1 MTRTS
6 GSAAAS
12 VATPIGQEP
21 HLRSVLESQPVTLIR
36 LGRDGTV
43 LAVNEAGLAVIG
55 AERLEQILD
64 TSFTA
69 LLSSTDRTA
78 FIVFLERVASGH
90 RGSLE
95 VGLTTLTG
103 TGHSIQV
110 HAAPH
115 PGAPDGIDSVLVTLR
130 DVTESR
136 RLEQSLVD
144 AMARQGE
151 HQAAHEAER
160 RRLVDDLE
168 RARQGATDSEGFLA
182 QITELEARLRAAD
195 ASRATAAEQHAAEVQ
210 GLTEALDER
219 QQIGQE
225 QATRL
230 QQLADREAHLAAEVL
245 ALTEALD
252 ERQRTGQEQAARL
265 QHLADLEARHAE
277 LTNRHEAA
285 EALRAALAQEL
296 EQARLDAEEARAA
309 ASARYDTDVAALRD
323 ALNAA
328 MNEQAEAAARAALE
342 TDGLAGRISV
352 LETAL
357 AAAQTAGQTASARMR
372 EIARGTEQIAR
383 RVMDIA
389 AAAGAGS
396 GMPARDL
403 AARLESPIGAV
414 IGPHMSVAV
423 MVAAP
428 DALVDAAPE
437 VVQQALAALAANR
450 SAAMRS
456 GQLAVELAAVDVDEG
471 AARNRGGMACGA
483 YLLVAMH
490 VSGDGADQGL
500 GLDLFERADRQVWEL
515 AGPGLFTAFEST
527 RLARGWT
534 WLAREGPAGVVFE
547 LYLPRGSDRLQG
559 ETG

>member
-1 MTRTS
+1 
-6 GSAAAS
+6 
-12 VATPIGQEP
+12 
-21 HLRSVLESQPVTLIR
+21 LRFVLETQPVTLIR

-55 AERLEQILD
+55 AERLEKVLN
-64 TSFTA
+64 TSFAA
-69 LLSSTDRTA
+69 LLSSTDRTG

-95 VGLTTLTG
+95 VELTTLTG
-103 TGHSIQV
+103 TGHTIQV

-160 RRLVDDLE
+160 RRLVEDLD

-182 QITELEARLRAAD
+182 QITELETRLRTAD
-195 ASRATAAEQHAAEVQ
+195 ASRAAAAELHAAEVQ

-219 QQIGQE
+219 QRI
-225 QATRL
+225 
-230 QQLADREAHLAAEVL
+230 
-245 ALTEALD
+245 
-252 ERQRTGQEQAARL
+252 GQEQAARL
-265 QHLADLEARHAE
+265 ERLAELEAQHAE

-296 EQARLDAEEARAA
+296 ELARLDAEQARVAA
-309 ASARYDTDVAALRD
+309 AARYDADVAALRD

-328 MNEQAEAAARAALE
+328 MNEQAEAAARAGLE

-357 AAAQTAGQTASARMR
+357 AAAQTSGQAASARLR
-372 EIARGTEQIAR
+372 ELTRGTEQIAR

-396 GMPARDL
+396 GIPARDL
-403 AARLESPIGAV
+403 GARLESPVGAA
-414 IGPHMSVAV
+414 IGPHISLAI

-450 SAAMRS
+450 SAVMRS
-456 GQLAVELAAVDVDEG
+456 GQVAVELAAVDVDEG

-500 GLDLFERADRQVWEL
+500 GFDLFECADRQVWEL

-527 RLARGWT
+527 RLAGGWT
-534 WLAREGPAGVVFE
+534 WLAREGTAGVVFE
-547 LYLPRGSDRLQG
+547 LYLPRGSDRLEG
-559 ETG
+559 EAG